1 VLEEP
6 AEKLHDVEV
15 GGAEAG
21 TAHFAVGEGDRA
33 AREGDNALV
42 GDSDLKDIRGEVGE
56 GGVALVVRLTV
67 DIPGDGPDLRL
78 DVLQQTS
85 VAHLFFEEG
94 TVDGGEGFNRD
105 KEVGAGGPPGR
116 AVLGEATTGH
126 NVMDVR
132 VVLQLP
138 SPGVQDPSEPREIGP
153 DEALVFGESFE
164 GGCRGVEQ
172 GLVGGTLVRADE
184 GTEHLRHGEGEEEVR
199 PGQLL
204 LQVVLEPLPGL
215 MLLALGTVAVATR
228 MLDAVL
234 LPTAGARIEA
244 VAIVSASALL
254 DGADDRAVSEGQMGV
269 ALQVLGRKRSEDLTE
284 RGHGRSPCIRALRR
298 V

>member
-1 VLEEP
+1 MHPMGFDSFGLP
-6 AEKLHDVEV
+6 AEEHANE
-15 GGAEAG
+15 GA
-21 TAHFAVGEGDRA
+21 
-33 AREGDNALV
+33 
-42 GDSDLKDIRGEVGE
+42 
-56 GGVALVVRLTV
+56 
-67 DIPGDGPDLRL
+67 
-78 DVLQQTS
+78 
-85 VAHLFFEEG
+85 
-94 TVDGGEGFNRD
+94 
-105 KEVGAGGPPGR
+105 
-116 AVLGEATTGH
+116 
-126 NVMDVR
+126 
-132 VVLQLP
+132 
-138 SPGVQDPSEPREIGP
+138 
-153 DEALVFGESFE
+153 
-164 GGCRGVEQ
+164 
-172 GLVGGTLVRADE
+172 
-184 GTEHLRHGEGEEEVR
+184 EHLRHGEGEEEVR

-269 ALQVLGRKRSEDLTE
+269 ALQVLGRKRSADLTE

>member
-1 VLEEP
+1 
-6 AEKLHDVEV
+6 
-15 GGAEAG
+15 
-21 TAHFAVGEGDRA
+21 
-33 AREGDNALV
+33 
-42 GDSDLKDIRGEVGE
+42 
-56 GGVALVVRLTV
+56 
-67 DIPGDGPDLRL
+67 
-78 DVLQQTS
+78 
-85 VAHLFFEEG
+85 
-94 TVDGGEGFNRD
+94 
-105 KEVGAGGPPGR
+105 
-116 AVLGEATTGH
+116 
-126 NVMDVR
+126 M
-132 VVLQLP
+132 VLQLP
-138 SPGVQDPSEPREIGP
+138 SPGVQDPREPREIGP

-172 GLVGGTLVRADE
+172 GLVGGTLVRAHE
-184 GTEHLRHGEGEEEVR
+184 GAEHLRHGEGEEEVR

-234 LPTAGARIEA
+234 LPTAGARREA

-269 ALQVLGRKRSEDLTE
+269 ALQVLGRKRRADLTE

-298 V
+298 VEASSCPL